1 MGLQAAVPGVN
12 PRVGTTAPE
21 LQEREVSVS
30 PAALETGVE
39 WQRRYGR
46 ILVISDFIVLLWV
59 FLTAHLVWAA
69 QPDWDNPGDPYATRW
84 LAASAVTL
92 ALWHLVLTLAGTRD
106 PRVLGAGP
114 DEYKRVVNS
123 TVVLFSFLAFIG
135 YVVTIS
141 PPRTY
146 VIVALPF
153 GLILLALSRW
163 SWRQWLLVQRQ
174 AGKMTHRAI
183 VVGNR
188 ESVEHL
194 AAVFGR
200 NEAFGY
206 RLVGACLTGSDSAES
221 VAGLPTL
228 GKVDAL
234 KAAAMS
240 ARADALIITSSD
252 ATHPDMVRRL
262 GWDLE
267 GHDIEMIV
275 APSLANIAGPRV
287 HVRPVAGLPLLHVE
301 KPAYRG
307 ASRWAKGT
315 LDRLGAL
322 ALLLVSSPVFAVV
335 AIAIKVTSRGPVYF
349 VQERVG
355 RDGKTFGMIK
365 FRTMVN
371 GADQMLDELTPDR
384 GNAVMFKMRDDPRV
398 TSVGKYLRRFSLD
411 ELPQLIN
418 VIKGDM
424 SLVGP
429 RPPLV
434 SEVSVYA
441 ADARRRLLVRPGITG
456 PWQISG
462 RSDLNWEETMRL
474 DLYYVENWSIVGD
487 LLILWKTLRA
497 VIRSTGAY

>member
-1 MGLQAAVPGVN
+1 MGTAAPVV
-12 PRVGTTAPE
+12 
-21 LQEREVSVS
+21 QEREVSVS
-30 PAALETGVE
+30 PAERETGLE

-46 ILVISDFIVLLWV
+46 ILVLSDLVVLAWV
-59 FLTAHLVWAA
+59 FVTVHLVWAA
-69 QPDWDNPGDPYATRW
+69 YPRQWDGLGGPRTPW
-84 LAASAVTL
+84 WILISVVTL
-92 ALWHLVLTLAGTRD
+92 VLWHLVLTLAGTRD
-106 PRVLGAGP
+106 ARVLSGGA
-114 DEYKRVVNS
+114 DEYKRVINS
-123 TVVLFSFLAFIG
+123 TLVIFSFLAFFCF
-135 YVVTIS
+135 VVKFS
-141 PPRTY
+141 PPRAY
-146 VIVALPF
+146 VIVGLPF
-153 GLILLALSRW
+153 GLVMLVLSRW

-174 AGKMTHRAI
+174 AGRMTHRAI

-194 AAVFGR
+194 AAVIGR
-200 NEAFGY
+200 NEAYGY
-206 RLVGACLTGSDSAES
+206 HLVGVCLTGPDEGKG
-221 VAGLPTL
+221 VAGLPAV
-228 GKVDAL
+228 GSVDAL
-234 KAAAMS
+234 KTAALS
-240 ARADALIITSSD
+240 TGADAVIVTSSD

-267 GHDIEMIV
+267 GHSVEIIV

-287 HVRPVAGLPLLHVE
+287 HIRPVAGLPLLHVE

-307 ASRWAKGT
+307 GARWAKGT
-315 LDRLGAL
+315 LDRFGAW
-322 ALLLVSSPVFAVV
+322 ALLLVSLPIFLVV
-335 AIAIKVTSRGPVYF
+335 AIAIKLNSKGPVFF

-365 FRTMVN
+365 FRTMVD
-371 GADQMLDELTPDR
+371 GADQMLDDLTPDS
-384 GNAVMFKMRDDPRV
+384 GNAVMFKMREDPRV
-398 TSVGKYLRRFSLD
+398 TSVGKHLRRFSID

>member
-1 MGLQAAVPGVN
+1 M
-12 PRVGTTAPE
+12 GTTTPDRLE
-21 LQEREVSVS
+21 KDVSVGS
-30 PAALETGVE
+30 TSRETGVE

-46 ILVISDFIVLLWV
+46 ILVLSDFVVLLWV
-59 FLTAHLVWAA
+59 FVVAHLVWAS
-69 QPDWDNPGDPYATRW
+69 QSDWENPGPPDSVKW
-84 LAASAVTL
+84 LLASAVTL
-92 ALWHLVLTLAGTRD
+92 TLWHLVLTFAGTRD

-114 DEYKRVVNS
+114 DEYKRVLNS
-123 TVVLFSFLAFIG
+123 TLVIFAVFAFVGYLAR
-135 YVVTIS
+135 YT
-141 PPRTY
+141 PPRAY

-153 GLILLALSRW
+153 GLVMLAISRW
-163 SWRQWLLVQRQ
+163 SWRQWLLIQRQ

-194 AAVFGR
+194 AAVFSR
-200 NEAFGY
+200 NEAYGY
-206 RLVGACLTGSDSAES
+206 QLVGACLTGADSTTS
-221 VAGLPTL
+221 VAGLPAVGT
-228 GKVDAL
+228 VDAL

-240 ARADALIITSSD
+240 VDADAVIVTSSD

-267 GHDIEMIV
+267 GHNVEIII

-287 HVRPVAGLPLLHVE
+287 HIRPVAGLPLLHVE

-315 LDRLGAL
+315 LDRCGSL
-322 ALLLVSSPVFAVV
+322 ALLLVGSPIFVFV
-335 AIAIKVTSRGPVYF
+335 AIAIKLTSRGRVF
-349 VQERVG
+349 FIQERVG
-355 RDGKTFGMIK
+355 RDGETFGMIK
-365 FRTMVN
+365 FRTMVD
-371 GADQMLDELTPDR
+371 GADQMLDQLTPDS
-384 GNAVMFKMRDDPRV
+384 GNVMMFKMRDDPRV
-398 TSVGKYLRRFSLD
+398 TSIGKVLRRYSLD

-418 VIKGDM
+418 VLKGDM

-462 RSDLNWEETMRL
+462 RSDLNWDETMRL
-474 DLYYVENWSIVGD
+474 DLYYVENWSIIGD

>member
-1 MGLQAAVPGVN
+1 VN
-12 PRVGTTAPE
+12 PRVGTSAPV
-21 LQEREVSVS
+21 LQEREAFVT
-30 PAALETGVE
+30 PAVLETGVQ

-46 ILVISDFIVLLWV
+46 VLVISDLIVLVWV
-59 FLTAHLVWAA
+59 FVTAHLMWSAHLE
-69 QPDWDNPGDPYATRW
+69 WDKIGRPGDW
-84 LAASAVTL
+84 MWIFASLVTL
-92 ALWHLVLTLAGTRD
+92 LGWHLVLTIAGTRD
-106 PRVLGAGP
+106 ARVVGGGA
-114 DEYKRVVNS
+114 DEYKRVINS
-123 TVVLFSFLAFIG
+123 TMVIFSFLAFVC
-135 YVVTIS
+135 YVIDFS
-141 PPRTY
+141 PPRAY
-146 VIVALPF
+146 VLVALPF
-153 GLILLALSRW
+153 GMLLLTLSRW
-163 SWRQWLLVQRQ
+163 SWRQWLHVQRQ
-174 AGKMTHRAI
+174 AGRMTHRAI

-194 AAVFGR
+194 AAVIGR

-206 RLVGACLTGSDSAES
+206 RLVGVCLTGSDSAAS
-221 VAGLPTL
+221 VSGLPTVGDVDTL
-228 GKVDAL
+228 KTAALSVGVDAV
-234 KAAAMS
+234 
-240 ARADALIITSSD
+240 IVTSSD

-267 GHDIEMIV
+267 GHDVEIIV

-287 HVRPVAGLPLLHVE
+287 HIRPVAGLPLLHVE

-307 ASRWAKGT
+307 GARWAKGT
-315 LDRLGAL
+315 LDRVGAL
-322 ALLLVSSPVFAVV
+322 ALLLVGSPIFVAV
-335 AIAIKVTSRGPVYF
+335 AIAIKVSSPGGVFF

-355 RDGKTFGMIK
+355 RDGETFGMIK
-365 FRTMVN
+365 FRTMVT
-371 GADQMLDELTPDR
+371 GADAMLEELRPDT
-384 GNAVMFKMRDDPRV
+384 GNVMMFKMRDDPRV
-398 TSVGKYLRRFSLD
+398 TSIGKHLRRFSLD
-411 ELPQLIN
+411 ELPQLVN

-497 VIRSTGAY
+497 VVSSAGAY

>member
-1 MGLQAAVPGVN
+1 MTVTPAV
-12 PRVGTTAPE
+12 R
-21 LQEREVSVS
+21 
-30 PAALETGVE
+30 ETGVE

-46 ILVISDFIVLLWV
+46 ILVLSDFVVLAWV
-59 FLTAHLVWAA
+59 FITVHLVWAA
-69 QPDWDNPGDPYATRW
+69 YPGQWEGLGGPRTPWWA
-84 LAASAVTL
+84 LISFVTL

-106 PRVLGAGP
+106 PRVLSGGA
-114 DEYKRVVNS
+114 DEYKRVINS
-123 TVVLFSFLAFIG
+123 TLVIFSFLAFFCF
-135 YVVTIS
+135 VMKFS
-141 PPRTY
+141 PPRAY
-146 VIVALPF
+146 VIVGLPF
-153 GLILLALSRW
+153 GLVMLCLSRW
-163 SWRQWLLVQRQ
+163 SWRQWLMVKRQ
-174 AGKMTHRAI
+174 SGEMTHLAI

-194 AAVFGR
+194 AAVIGR
-200 NEAFGY
+200 HEAYGY
-206 RLVGACLTGSDSAES
+206 RLVGVCLTGPEDGRG
-221 VAGLPTL
+221 VAGLPVV
-228 GKVDAL
+228 GHVDAL
-234 KAAAMS
+234 KTAALS
-240 ARADALIITSSD
+240 VGADAVIVTSSD

-262 GWDLE
+262 GWELE
-267 GHDIEMIV
+267 GHDVEIIV

-287 HVRPVAGLPLLHVE
+287 HIRPVAGLPLLHVE

-307 ASRWAKGT
+307 GARWAKGT
-315 LDRLGAL
+315 LDRVGSLG
-322 ALLLVSSPVFAVV
+322 LLLVSLPIFVFV
-335 AIAIKVTSRGPVYF
+335 AIAIKMTSRGRVFF

-355 RDGKTFGMIK
+355 RDGQTFGMIK
-365 FRTMVN
+365 FRTMVE
-371 GADQMLDELTPDR
+371 GADQMLHQLTPDS
-384 GNAVMFKMRDDPRV
+384 GNAMMFKMRDDPRV
-398 TSVGKYLRRFSLD
+398 TSIGKHLRRFSLD

-418 VIKGDM
+418 VVKGDM

>member
-1 MGLQAAVPGVN
+1 MVEAA
-12 PRVGTTAPE
+12 AA
-21 LQEREVSVS
+21 
-30 PAALETGVE
+30 PAADRETGVE

-46 ILVISDFIVLLWV
+46 MLVASDFIVLGWV
-59 FLTAHLVWAA
+59 FTTAHLVWAA
-69 QPDWDNPGDPYATRW
+69 VPGWDAGDPHSSKW
-84 LAASAVTL
+84 VAASFATV

-114 DEYKRVVNS
+114 DEYKRVLNS
-123 TVVLFSFLAFIG
+123 TLVIFSVLAFFG
-135 YVVTIS
+135 YLVTVS
-141 PPRTY
+141 PPRAY

-153 GLILLALSRW
+153 GLLMLALSRW

-174 AGKMTHRAI
+174 AGRMTHRAI

-194 AAVFGR
+194 AAVIGR

-206 RLVGACLTGSDSAES
+206 RLVGVCLTGADSVTG
-221 VAGLPTL
+221 VAHLPTV
-228 GKVDAL
+228 GSVDAL
-234 KAAAMS
+234 KDAARS
-240 ARADALIITSSD
+240 VNADAVIVTSSD

-267 GHDIEMIV
+267 GHDIEIIV

-287 HVRPVAGLPLLHVE
+287 HIRPVAGLPLLHVE

-307 ASRWAKGT
+307 SARWAKGT
-315 LDRLGAL
+315 LDRVGAL
-322 ALLLVSSPVFAVV
+322 SLLLVGLPIFAVV
-335 AIAIKVTSRGPVYF
+335 AVLVKFSSPGGIFF

-365 FRTMVN
+365 FRTMVE
-371 GADQMLDELTPDR
+371 GADLMVADLAADS
-384 GNAVMFKMRDDPRV
+384 GNDFMFKMRDDPRV
-398 TSVGKYLRRFSLD
+398 TPVGGRLRRFSLD

-429 RPPLV
+429 RPPLM

-497 VIRSTGAY
+497 VVSSAGAY

>member
-1 MGLQAAVPGVN
+1 MS
-12 PRVGTTAPE
+12 E
-21 LQEREVSVS
+21 S
-30 PAALETGVE
+30 GVE

-46 ILVISDFIVLLWV
+46 MLILSDFLVLVWV
-59 FLTAHLVWAA
+59 FVTAHIVWAA
-69 QPDWDNPGDPYATRW
+69 SPQWNDPGESYEGKW
-84 LAASAVTL
+84 LLASLATL
-92 ALWHLVLTLAGTRD
+92 ALWHFVLTLAGTRD
-106 PRVLGAGP
+106 ARVLGAGP
-114 DEYKRVVNS
+114 DEYKRVLNS
-123 TVVLFSFLAFIG
+123 TVVLFSFLAFFG
-135 YVVTIS
+135 YLVEVS
-141 PPRTY
+141 PPRAY
-146 VIVALPF
+146 IVVALPF
-153 GLILLALSRW
+153 GLVLLALSRW
-163 SWRQWLLVQRQ
+163 SWRQWLMVQRQ
-174 AGKMTHRAI
+174 AGRMTHRAI

-188 ESVEHL
+188 DSVEHL

-200 NEAFGY
+200 TEAFGY
-206 RLVGACLTGSDSAES
+206 KLVGVCLTGTDSSDGA
-221 VAGLPTL
+221 AGLPSV
-228 GKVDAL
+228 GNVDAL
-234 KAAAMS
+234 KAAAIS
-240 ARADALIITSSD
+240 AGADAVIITSSD

-267 GHDIEMIV
+267 GHDIEIIV

-287 HVRPVAGLPLLHVE
+287 HIRPVAGLPLLHVE

-307 ASRWAKGT
+307 SARWAKGT
-315 LDRLGAL
+315 LDRVGGGT
-322 ALLLVSSPVFAVV
+322 LLLMGLPIFAIVAIAVKVSSPGSVF
-335 AIAIKVTSRGPVYF
+335 F

-365 FRTMVN
+365 FRTMVV
-371 GADQMLDELTPDR
+371 GAESMLDELKPDI

-398 TSVGKYLRRFSLD
+398 TRVGKVLRRFSLD
-411 ELPQLIN
+411 ELPQLVN
-418 VIKGDM
+418 VVKGDM

-487 LLILWKTLRA
+487 LLILWKTMRA
-497 VIRSTGAY
+497 VLRSTGAY

>member
-1 MGLQAAVPGVN
+1 MTGPA
-12 PRVGTTAPE
+12 APE
-21 LQEREVSVS
+21 KERE
-30 PAALETGVE
+30 ALVRSTHRESGVE

-46 ILVISDFIVLLWV
+46 LLVLSDFLVLAWTFV
-59 FLTAHLVWAA
+59 TAHIVWASK
-69 QPDWDNPGDPYATRW
+69 PHWNDPEGSYESKW
-84 LAASAVTL
+84 LLASLITL
-92 ALWHLVLTLAGTRD
+92 LLWHLVLTLAGTRE

-114 DEYKRVVNS
+114 DEYKRVLNS
-123 TVVLFSFLAFIG
+123 TMVMFAFVAFLG
-135 YVVTIS
+135 YLVEIS

-146 VIVALPF
+146 VVVALPF
-153 GLILLALSRW
+153 GLVLLVLSRW
-163 SWRQWLLVQRQ
+163 AWRQWLMVQRQ
-174 AGKMTHRAI
+174 TGRMTHRAI

-194 AAVFGR
+194 ADVFGR

-206 RLVGACLTGSDSAES
+206 RLVGVCLTGIDSNDGA
-221 VAGLPTL
+221 AGLPSVGT
-228 GKVDAL
+228 VDAL
-234 KAAAMS
+234 KAAAGS
-240 ARADALIITSSD
+240 VGADAVIVTSSD

-267 GHDIEMIV
+267 GHDIEIIV

-287 HVRPVAGLPLLHVE
+287 HIRPVAGLPLLHVE

-307 ASRWAKGT
+307 GARWAKGT
-315 LDRLGAL
+315 LDRVGAGL
-322 ALLLVSSPVFAVV
+322 LLLVGSPILVAV
-335 AIAIKVTSRGPVYF
+335 AIAVKVSSPGGVFF

-355 RDGKTFGMIK
+355 RDGRTFGMIK
-365 FRTMVN
+365 FRTMVA
-371 GADQMLDELTPDR
+371 GADKMLDELDSDT
-384 GNAVMFKMRDDPRV
+384 GNVMMFKMRDDPRV
-398 TSVGKYLRRFSLD
+398 TRVGKVLRRFSLD
-411 ELPQLIN
+411 ELPQLVN
-418 VIKGDM
+418 VVIGDM

-487 LLILWKTLRA
+487 LLILWKTMRA
-497 VIRSTGAY
+497 VLRSTGAY

>member
-1 MGLQAAVPGVN
+1 MEPAS
-12 PRVGTTAPE
+12 
-21 LQEREVSVS
+21 RES
-30 PAALETGVE
+30 GVE

-46 ILVISDFIVLLWV
+46 ILVISDFLVLGWV
-59 FLTAHLVWAA
+59 FMTAHLVWDA
-69 QPDWDNPGDPYATRW
+69 QPQWKNPSDPYTTKW
-84 LAASAVTL
+84 LVASAVTL
-92 ALWHLVLTLAGTRD
+92 LLWHLILTLAGTRD

-114 DEYKRVVNS
+114 DEYKRVINS
-123 TVVLFSFLAFIG
+123 TLVIFSFLAFFG
-135 YVVTIS
+135 YLISAS
-141 PPRTY
+141 PPRAY

-153 GLILLALSRW
+153 GLLMLTLSRW

-174 AGKMTHRAI
+174 AGKMTHSAI

-200 NEAFGY
+200 NGAFGY
-206 RLVGACLTGSDSAES
+206 RLVGVCLAGYDSADS
-221 VAGLPTL
+221 VAGLPTV
-228 GKVDAL
+228 GSVDAL
-234 KAAAMS
+234 KEAAINAN
-240 ARADALIITSSD
+240 ADAVIVSSSD

-267 GHDIEMIV
+267 GHDIEIIV

-287 HVRPVAGLPLLHVE
+287 HIRPVAGLPLLHVE

-315 LDRLGAL
+315 LDRVGAS
-322 ALLLVSSPVFAVV
+322 ALIAVGSPILLVV
-335 AIAIKVTSRGPVYF
+335 AIAVKLTSRGSVFF

-355 RDGKTFGMIK
+355 RDGEVFKMIK
-365 FRTMVN
+365 FRTMVH
-371 GADQMLDELTPDR
+371 GADAMLEELKADT
-384 GNAVMFKMRDDPRV
+384 GNLMMFKMRNDPRV
-398 TSVGKYLRRFSLD
+398 TPLGRTLRRFSLD
-411 ELPQLIN
+411 ELPQLFN
-418 VIKGDM
+418 VVKGDM

-497 VIRSTGAY
+497 VVSSTGAY